1 MRPKSLIELI
11 HMEDTRGKFIT
22 FEGPEG
28 SGKSSH
34 IRLLVEYLK
43 EKGIAVEVLRE
54 PGSTKIGEK
63 IRQILLD
70 TTSGVMVDTCELY
83 LYLAARTQ
91 LIKEKI
97 IPLLKSNKIIICD
110 RFNDA
115 TMAYQIYAGN
125 KPESIMDGF
134 NNYLD
139 KEGVS
144 PDLTLLLDVDAS
156 VGLKRAASLRSADRI
171 EKKGVEF
178 HDKVRQGYLKLA
190 KRYPQRI
197 KVISSV
203 GEIGEVQQKIR
214 EKVNE
219 IL

>member
-11 HMEDTRGKFIT
+11 HMKDKRGKFIT

-34 IRLLVEYLK
+34 IKLLVEYLE
-43 EKGIAVEVLRE
+43 EKGIEVEILRE
-54 PGSTKIGEK
+54 PGSTQIGEK

-70 TTSGVMVDTCELY
+70 TASVAMVDTCEFY
-83 LYLAARTQ
+83 LYLAARSQ

-97 IPLLKSNKIIICD
+97 IPLLESDKIIICD

-115 TMAYQIYAGN
+115 TVAYQIHAGN
-125 KPESIMDGF
+125 LPSFIMDGF
-134 NNYLD
+134 NSYLD

-156 VGLKRAASLRSADRI
+156 VGLKRAASLHPADRI

-178 HDKVRQGYLKLA
+178 HNQVRQGYLELA
-190 KRYPQRI
+190 REYPQRI
-197 KVISSV
+197 KIISSV
-203 GEIGEVQQKIR
+203 GEMDEVQLKIR